1 MTDGVFTY
9 FKQCLRETVVFLYE
23 IVCIF
28 IINQSK
34 YIISLLIEYFSS
46 SNDQDFCLYVN
57 SFILKVVVIVKR
69 LAQGCR
75 NNYRSCYFMGGAGA
89 PCWLNGT
96 ILILCT
102 WCLR

>member
-1 MTDGVFTY
+1 M
-9 FKQCLRETVVFLYE
+9 LRKTVVFLYV

-28 IINQSK
+28 IRNQSK
-34 YIISLLIEYFSS
+34 YIISLLIVYFSS

-75 NNYRSCYFMGGAGA
+75 NNYISCYFMGGAGA

-96 ILILCT
+96 VLI
-102 WCLR
+102 